1 MKYHKIF
8 STLMIG
14 CLLTL
19 ASCDDDEK
27 LNLTQYPDNAATI
40 TSDANKEEEGLINL
54 RYNEDGKI
62 EETISRTYTYR
73 FSPSPEDIKLTYEI
87 ISSNIPANKIKISK
101 EEEIIESGYAEAS
114 VTISLTD
121 LDFIKHEIEE
131 NYELG
136 VTAKASGFKLS
147 ESTMTS
153 KFSIN
158 KEAYLAGY
166 SIIAEEG
173 STTEIKRTYM
183 DGKIIEVE
191 PITYAFK
198 VVLDKPALKDTK
210 VKLST
215 KNVPSTFENTATFT
229 PNEVTIKAGEKE
241 SIVATWNLKNDILL
255 SSTESE
261 IYNLELHAEAEDANA
276 IAADNIAE
284 MTITK
289 MAQNYLY
296 SETKDASWL
305 SLAKDK
311 WSVTKISSFS
321 GNADILIDGTGGSSG
336 WNSVYTN
343 SNLMSFYVDMTTEKA
358 FKGIGIDYLTNRT
371 PSAAKEVALYT
382 SNDGI
387 SWLPQGKVETTQ
399 LSSHYFSFPKPTEAR
414 YIKFELMNR
423 YNSYIDLTEI
433 YVYE

>member
-1 MKYHKIF
+1 
-8 STLMIG
+8 
-14 CLLTL
+14 
-19 ASCDDDEK
+19 
-27 LNLTQYPDNAATI
+27 
-40 TSDANKEEEGLINL
+40 
-54 RYNEDGKI
+54 
-62 EETISRTYTYR
+62 
-73 FSPSPEDIKLTYEI
+73 
-87 ISSNIPANKIKISK
+87 
-101 EEEIIESGYAEAS
+101 
-114 VTISLTD
+114 
-121 LDFIKHEIEE
+121 
-131 NYELG
+131 
-136 VTAKASGFKLS
+136 
-147 ESTMTS
+147 MTS

-166 SIIAEEG
+166 SIVAEEG

-191 PITYAFK
+191 PMTYAFK
-198 VVLDKPALKDTK
+198 VVLDKPAFKDTK

-215 KNVPSTFENTATFT
+215 KNVPTAFENTATFT

-241 SIVATWNLKNDILL
+241 SAVATWNLKNDILL